1 LLDEWTK
8 NSNNHTS
15 QRRTNK
21 LPKVQPPTNDDE
33 DALMWQLI
41 EAVLRN
47 FSAYMYPD
55 PSQSSAA
62 DELARQLF
70 RDGDWTFHLSP
81 TNLRLFS
88 RHQIKRGEQ
97 NTTAA
102 QTLRRVFLAALRHKH
117 NNPRSTL
124 AHHDYDDVLV
134 QYNGDICNPPR
145 GSTRAPQPE
154 AGVPIHTLIWPLFGL
169 PWDLLSPVHDG
180 SYANRAELPAHLSAL
195 QGRVDTL
202 ISACPYLMTLPV
214 PLAFISLFR
223 WGDEV
228 SERFRGAASGFR
240 FSVGGA
246 VEKRYRDQIVDVI
259 VEQAGWEDGRWSDDQ
274 VWRAFRVAQDYV
286 REMSG
291 DSIGAVGKEK
301 MKRGRESGKGGKRK
315 RKTVFEE
322 SGAGG
327 KRRKAVMGAGKVAG
341 KKGN

>member
-1 LLDEWTK
+1 
-8 NSNNHTS
+8 
-15 QRRTNK
+15 
-21 LPKVQPPTNDDE
+21 
-33 DALMWQLI
+33 
-41 EAVLRN
+41 
-47 FSAYMYPD
+47 
-55 PSQSSAA
+55 
-62 DELARQLF
+62 
-70 RDGDWTFHLSP
+70 
-81 TNLRLFS
+81 
-88 RHQIKRGEQ
+88 
-97 NTTAA
+97 
-102 QTLRRVFLAALRHKH
+102 
-117 NNPRSTL
+117 
-124 AHHDYDDVLV
+124 
-134 QYNGDICNPPR
+134 
-145 GSTRAPQPE
+145 
-154 AGVPIHTLIWPLFGL
+154 
-169 PWDLLSPVHDG
+169 
-180 SYANRAELPAHLSAL
+180 
-195 QGRVDTL
+195 
-202 ISACPYLMTLPV
+202 MTLPV